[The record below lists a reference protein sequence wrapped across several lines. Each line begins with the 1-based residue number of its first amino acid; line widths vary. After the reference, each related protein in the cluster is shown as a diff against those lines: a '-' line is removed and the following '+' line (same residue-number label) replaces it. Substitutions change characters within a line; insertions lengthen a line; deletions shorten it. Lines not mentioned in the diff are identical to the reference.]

1 MKQVSDID
9 IHLYLSDALSGKKKF
24 IFKLMLMVDSDLR
37 QRLRELEAEKQEFMG
52 NEFQSVKSRLFPDY
66 SFKEEPSSPQGF
78 QFNFAL
84 KAAVTCGLVAIICL
98 PLMQEPAT
106 TTIQFTAKGSN
117 QNGYQVMLK
126 STDQQSIVDSPLS
139 IITSSDTIQII
150 PNASEKPYFAMY
162 SWDSKDGL
170 SKIFPS
176 SSSEMIHI
184 DNRNLPPALTL
195 KDPQQ
200 VRLICISGNEAV
212 RLSSLEELIK
222 EKKINT
228 ESTENLEFKNDR
240 IKIKA
245 IDFKLK

>member
-1 MKQVSDID
+1 METCVNASKNLKRKNKNSWAMNFNPSN
-9 IHLYLSDALSGKKKF
+9 L
-24 IFKLMLMVDSDLR
+24 
-37 QRLRELEAEKQEFMG
+37 
-52 NEFQSVKSRLFPDY
+52 DY
-66 SFKEEPSSPQGF
+66 SQITAFKEEPSTSQGF

-98 PLMQEPAT
+98 PLIQEPAT
-106 TTIQFTAKGSN
+106 DTVQFTAKGSD
-117 QNGYQVMLK
+117 QHGYQVMLK
-126 STDQQSIVDSPLS
+126 STDQQSIVDEPLS
-139 IITSSDTIQII
+139 VITSSDTIQII

-162 SWDSKDGL
+162 SWDAKDGL

-176 SSSEMIHI
+176 SANEMIHI
-184 DNRNLPPALTL
+184 DNNNMPPALTL

-212 RLSSLEELIK
+212 QLSSLEALIK

-228 ESTENLEFKNDR
+228 ESTENLEFNNDR
-240 IKIKA
+240 VKIKA